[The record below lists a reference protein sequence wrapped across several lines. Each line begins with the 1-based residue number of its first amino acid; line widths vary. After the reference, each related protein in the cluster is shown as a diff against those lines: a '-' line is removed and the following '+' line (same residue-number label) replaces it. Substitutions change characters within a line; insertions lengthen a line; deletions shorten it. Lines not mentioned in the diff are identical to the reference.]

1 MKDISRRDPRRRLPF
16 AADRLGGL
24 CLSIVFLRFP
34 PLPVRTAPPIAGV
47 LVSKLPMA
55 LNRGIGP
62 LHRWLRSA
70 TRSDLMAIDRI
81 TSQLDLARREDYGL
95 FLNVH
100 YWTLNALS
108 PYWRERDRIDFLA
121 LAACL
126 QGDLHSLGFA
136 ASNPDAVLHS
146 SMTADHSLGISFVI
160 RGARFG
166 SNTLRDRVSPR
177 FSARY
182 LDFSPGLS
190 WPCFLRQLEQ
200 HVFKRSEQDG
210 FSQVIS
216 GAKQALA
223 AFSNGLQLIL
233 T

>member
-1 MKDISRRDPRRRLPF
+1 LPF
-16 AADRLGGL
+16 AAARLGGS
-24 CLSIVFLRFP
+24 CLSILFVGFP
-34 PLPVRTAPPIAGV
+34 QLPVRTVPPIAGV

-55 LNRGIGP
+55 FNRGIKP

-70 TRSDLMAIDRI
+70 TRSDLMAIDRM

-95 FLNVH
+95 FLIVH

-108 PYWRERDRIDFLA
+108 PYWREQDRIDFLA
-121 LAACL
+121 MAACL
-126 QGDLHSLGFA
+126 QGDLHSLGYA
-136 ASNPDAVLHS
+136 ASNPGAVLHS

-166 SNTLRDRVSPR
+166 SNTLRDRVSAQ

-182 LDFSPGLS
+182 LDFSPALS
-190 WPCFLRQLEQ
+190 WPRFLRQLEQ
-200 HVFKRSEQDG
+200 YVLNRSAQDG
-210 FSQVIS
+210 CPQVIG

-223 AFSNGLQLIL
+223 AFSNGLRLIL
-233 T
+233 K

>member
-1 MKDISRRDPRRRLPF
+1 MTSSRSV
-16 AADRLGGL
+16 AESG
-24 CLSIVFLRFP
+24 I
-34 PLPVRTAPPIAGV
+34 
-47 LVSKLPMA
+47 VSKLQMA
-55 LNRGIGP
+55 FSGGIKP

-70 TRSDLMAIDRI
+70 TRSDLMAIDRM
-81 TSQLDLARREDYGL
+81 TSQFDLARREDYGL

-108 PYWRERDRIDFLA
+108 PYWREEDRIDFLA
-121 LAACL
+121 LAERL

-136 ASNPDAVLHS
+136 ASNPDPVLHS

-166 SNTLRDRVSPR
+166 SNTLRDRVSTQ

-182 LDFSPGLS
+182 LDFSPSLS

-200 HVFKRSEQDG
+200 HVLNRLPQDG
-210 FSQVIS
+210 RPPVIS
-216 GAKQALA
+216 GAKQALG
-223 AFSNGLQLIL
+223 AFSKGLRLVL
-233 T
+233 HSAPFYGTSHGV